1 MKLRDTN
8 GSSEKGDR
16 VILNSAAFR
25 YSDGFDTNNESSGN
39 SMGNSESSRLVLVA
53 AYASVFVAAVLLL
66 AKAIVWSFSDSTS
79 VLSSMLDSIADIFAS
94 IVNFF
99 AIRYALMPPDKGHP
113 FGHAKA
119 EGIAALVQAAFISGS
134 MMMVLLQVVDRIFY
148 PKELAALPESI
159 GVMVFST
166 ILTACLVIFQRW
178 VYQKTQSLAVK
189 ADSAHYFSDILT
201 NIAVVAALVGVS
213 LGWLWMDP
221 LVALVVVIVLAKSV
235 WDIIVMALNVLMDK
249 ALPAE
254 TESRVAEIINQ
265 HPDVVGFHDLKTRQA
280 GQVQFIQFHLELPAQ
295 LPLREAHAIGN
306 HVEQGICEQFPQA
319 QVLIHH
325 DPV

>member
-1 MKLRDTN
+1 M
-8 GSSEKGDR
+8 GD
-16 VILNSAAFR
+16 
-25 YSDGFDTNNESSGN
+25 
-39 SMGNSESSRLVLVA
+39 SESSRLVMLA
-53 AYASVFVAAVLLL
+53 AYASVCVAAVLLL
-66 AKAIVWSFSDSTS
+66 AKAVAWSFSDSTS

-99 AIRYALMPPDKGHP
+99 AIRYALMPADKDHP

-134 MMMVLLQVVDRIFY
+134 MMMVLLQVIDRIFY
-148 PKELAALPESI
+148 PKALAALPESI
-159 GVMVFST
+159 GVMAFST
-166 ILTACLVIFQRW
+166 ILTVCLVIFQRW
-178 VYQKTQSLAVK
+178 VFQKTKSLAVK
-189 ADSAHYFSDILT
+189 ADSAHYFSDVAI
-201 NIAVVAALVGVS
+201 NIAVILALVSVS

-221 LVALVVVIVLAKSV
+221 LVALVVVLVLAKSV

-254 TESRVAEIINQ
+254 TESRLAELIHQ
-265 HPDVVGFHDLKTRQA
+265 HSDVIGFHDLKTRQA
-280 GQVQFIQFHLELPAQ
+280 GQVQFIQFHLDLPAQ
-295 LPLREAHAIGN
+295 LSLREAHAIGDV
-306 HVEQGICEQFPQA
+306 VERSICKQFPQA